1 MGNQV
6 ITDNIIIFRNGQPY
20 GNNEIVTFTKDD
32 NRIIISSDSKQL
44 VDFYAAII
52 PRSSVAQDLK
62 DGKPVLRR
70 IVTSTYGGAVMSVED
85 ESISQ
90 NDFDTEKE
98 KLEYS
103 KTITI

>member
-1 MGNQV
+1 M
-6 ITDNIIIFRNGQPY
+6 ITDNIIIYRNGQPY

-44 VDFYAAII
+44 VDFYAGMI
-52 PRSSVAQDLK
+52 PLSSVAQDLK

-85 ESISQ
+85 ESISK
-90 NDFDTEKE
+90 NDFDTEKA